1 MHFFLS
7 LVTLVE
13 PSKSTFSRS
22 NLSGSFKCSTRLK
35 RQCVLFLSLT
45 ECVWHDD
52 NFGGSIPPQLFS
64 LYQHNI
70 MKNLHISH
78 PEDTILTGDLS
89 VLDSFLSEGYL
100 SVKIDGAPAIVW
112 GINPATGNFFVGT
125 KSVFNK
131 VKIKINESHQDI
143 DANHVGNVAD
153 ILHKCFDYLPRTEGI
168 FQGDFIGFGG
178 SDEYTPNTITYKFN
192 DIVTE
197 EIIVAPHTFYT
208 AESDLRDAIAHPMKF
223 TITDTVYCKFVKP
236 RARIFSG
243 NYITCAG
250 SFDDISEPIMFAKVM
265 AQNVHFVDDKQAKK
279 IKQQLNKCIRE
290 NTPIDDNA
298 FDCDYTL
305 IAFWKLVQSIKDDA
319 LFLCRNDGPEAYID
333 QDRIDSEGYVY
344 SNEFG
349 TYKLVNRRLFS
360 AANFNNNRFQTNIQ
374 NGIR

>member
-1 MHFFLS
+1 
-7 LVTLVE
+7 
-13 PSKSTFSRS
+13 
-22 NLSGSFKCSTRLK
+22 
-35 RQCVLFLSLT
+35 
-45 ECVWHDD
+45 
-52 NFGGSIPPQLFS
+52 
-64 LYQHNI
+64 
-70 MKNLHISH
+70 MKNTHISH

-89 VLDSFLSEGYL
+89 VLDSFLSKGYL
-100 SVKIDGAPAIVW
+100 SVKINGAPAIVW
-112 GINPATGNFFVGT
+112 GTNPANGKFFVGT

-131 VKIKINESHQDI
+131 VKIKINHSHEEI
-143 DANHVGNVAD
+143 DQNHVGQVAT
-153 ILHKCFDYLPRTEGI
+153 ILHSCLDWLPHTDGI

-178 SDEYTPNTITYKFN
+178 SDEYTPNTITYKFPTVIDQN
-192 DIVTE
+192 
-197 EIIVAPHTFYT
+197 IIIAPHTFYT

-250 SFDDISEPIMFAKVM
+250 SFDDISEPIMFAKVI

-319 LFLCRNDGPEAYID
+319 LFLCRNDGPEAYIG

-349 TYKLVNRRLFS
+349 TFKLVNRRLFS

-374 NGIR
+374 NGIG

>member
-1 MHFFLS
+1 
-7 LVTLVE
+7 
-13 PSKSTFSRS
+13 
-22 NLSGSFKCSTRLK
+22 
-35 RQCVLFLSLT
+35 
-45 ECVWHDD
+45 
-52 NFGGSIPPQLFS
+52 
-64 LYQHNI
+64 
-70 MKNLHISH
+70 MKNLHIEH

-112 GINPATGNFFVGT
+112 GINPANGKFFVGT

-131 VKIKINESHQDI
+131 VKIKINHSHEEI
-143 DANHVGNVAD
+143 DQNHVGQVAT
-153 ILHKCFDYLPRTEGI
+153 ILHSCLDWLPHTDGI

-178 SDEYTPNTITYKFN
+178 SDEYTPNTITYKFPTVIDQN
-192 DIVTE
+192 
-197 EIIVAPHTFYT
+197 IIIAPHTFYT

>member
-1 MHFFLS
+1 
-7 LVTLVE
+7 
-13 PSKSTFSRS
+13 
-22 NLSGSFKCSTRLK
+22 
-35 RQCVLFLSLT
+35 
-45 ECVWHDD
+45 
-52 NFGGSIPPQLFS
+52 
-64 LYQHNI
+64 
-70 MKNLHISH
+70 MKNLHIEH

-112 GINPATGNFFVGT
+112 GTNPANGKFFVGT

-250 SFDDISEPIMFAKVM
+250 SFDDISEPIMFAKVI

-319 LFLCRNDGPEAYID
+319 LFLCRNDGPEAYIG

-349 TYKLVNRRLFS
+349 TFKLVNRRLFS

-374 NGIR
+374 NGIG

>member
-1 MHFFLS
+1 M
-7 LVTLVE
+7 T
-13 PSKSTFSRS
+13 K
-22 NLSGSFKCSTRLK
+22 
-35 RQCVLFLSLT
+35 
-45 ECVWHDD
+45 
-52 NFGGSIPPQLFS
+52 I
-64 LYQHNI
+64 
-70 MKNLHISH
+70 LHISH

-131 VKIKINESHQDI
+131 IKIKINESHQDI

-178 SDEYTPNTITYKFN
+178 SDEYTPNTITYKFD

-319 LFLCRNDGPEAYID
+319 LFLCRNDGPEAYIG

-349 TYKLVNRRLFS
+349 TFKLVNRRLFS

-374 NGIR
+374 NGIG

>member
-1 MHFFLS
+1 
-7 LVTLVE
+7 
-13 PSKSTFSRS
+13 
-22 NLSGSFKCSTRLK
+22 
-35 RQCVLFLSLT
+35 
-45 ECVWHDD
+45 
-52 NFGGSIPPQLFS
+52 
-64 LYQHNI
+64 
-70 MKNLHISH
+70 MKNLHIEH

-178 SDEYTPNTITYKFN
+178 SDEYTPNTITYKFD

-265 AQNVHFVDDKQAKK
+265 AQNVQFVDDKKAKK

-290 NTPIDDNA
+290 NRPVVNDD
-298 FDCDYTL
+298 FDCDPL
-305 IAFWKLVQSIKDDA
+305 LLGLWALVKSIKDDA
-319 LFLCRNDGPEAYID
+319 LFLCRNDGPEAYIG

-360 AANFNNNRFQTNIQ
+360 AANFNNNRFQTAS
-374 NGIR
+374 

>member
-1 MHFFLS
+1 
-7 LVTLVE
+7 
-13 PSKSTFSRS
+13 
-22 NLSGSFKCSTRLK
+22 
-35 RQCVLFLSLT
+35 
-45 ECVWHDD
+45 
-52 NFGGSIPPQLFS
+52 
-64 LYQHNI
+64 
-70 MKNLHISH
+70 MKNLHIEH

-89 VLDSFLSEGYL
+89 VLYSFLSEGYL

-112 GINPATGNFFVGT
+112 GTNPATGNFFVGT

-178 SDEYTPNTITYKFN
+178 SDEYTPNTITYKFD

-243 NYITCAG
+243 N
-250 SFDDISEPIMFAKVM
+250 
-265 AQNVHFVDDKQAKK
+265 
-279 IKQQLNKCIRE
+279 
-290 NTPIDDNA
+290 
-298 FDCDYTL
+298 
-305 IAFWKLVQSIKDDA
+305 
-319 LFLCRNDGPEAYID
+319 
-333 QDRIDSEGYVY
+333 
-344 SNEFG
+344 
-349 TYKLVNRRLFS
+349 
-360 AANFNNNRFQTNIQ
+360 
-374 NGIR
+374 